1 MSPARQQLDRL
12 LQGPDAC
19 GHTGAA
25 PIGEPCPCCGRPT
38 GRFYRVRI
46 GAERAWRMACVL
58 CTAQALEGSRET
70 VIGGSATARDVAAST
85 ARKRR
90 RRERRE
96 AGEHGSLAA

>member
-1 MSPARQQLDRL
+1 MSPVRQQLDRL
-12 LQGPDAC
+12 LQGPATG
-19 GHTGAA
+19 GHAGTSSG
-25 PIGEPCPCCGRPT
+25 GEPCPCCGRPT
-38 GRFYRVRI
+38 GRFYRVRV
-46 GAERAWRMACVL
+46 AADRAWRMACVL

-96 AGEHGSLAA
+96 TGEHGSLAA